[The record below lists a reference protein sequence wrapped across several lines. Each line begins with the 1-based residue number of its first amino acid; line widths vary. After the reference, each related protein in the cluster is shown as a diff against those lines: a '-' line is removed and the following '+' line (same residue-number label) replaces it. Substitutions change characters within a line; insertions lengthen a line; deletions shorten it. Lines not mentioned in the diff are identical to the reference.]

1 LHHSGFFH
9 PHSVKIDHGPASVI
23 DWCTGDQHSP
33 RDPQQAVDE
42 AWKLLVDLFFATPP
56 RSRGELISG
65 IWEAQVIL
73 FSASSQNRRKRGQP
87 RTMRPIAV
95 RAYVIR
101 KFNPH
106 PTKADE
112 SSVSWAKLADLLFA
126 EKGKCTRCGVSRH
139 QYEKECVKALI
150 TAVRRLE
157 RAMKQDGIPT

>member
-1 LHHSGFFH
+1 
-9 PHSVKIDHGPASVI
+9 VI
-23 DWCTGDQHSP
+23 DWCTGDQQSP

-56 RSRGELISG
+56 RSREELISG
-65 IWEAQVIL
+65 IWEAQAIL
-73 FSASSQNRRKRGQP
+73 FSASSQYGRKRGQP

-112 SSVSWAKLADLLFA
+112 SSVSWAKLADLLFL
-126 EKGKCTRCGVSRH
+126 ENGKCPRKIRDEDGTTVCRVARH
-139 QYEKECVKALI
+139 QYNSPCVKALI
-150 TAVRRLE
+150 TAVSHLHSAIKHDR
-157 RAMKQDGIPT
+157 IPV